1 MSIEKDEHN
10 EPSTPDVKPVK
21 VKKPRTAKQLAADE
35 RLREMGKKRAAQRK
49 LDKEKK
55 LHENNQKKLEE
66 NLHKICDVVEEKLEA
81 VENKEEVNLIT
92 EAVKEPEPEPE
103 PVAPEPEPE
112 PVAPEPEP
120 EPEPEP
126 VAPPPQKKKRVPKK
140 KKVIYYSSEDE
151 ETDSDTELVYVK
163 KEKPQPKKKTVKTTI
178 KKEEKPQVSY
188 VVPKRTNRFT
198 RN

>member
-103 PVAPEPEPE
+103 PVAP
-112 PVAPEPEP
+112 
-120 EPEPEP
+120 
-126 VAPPPQKKKRVPKK
+126 PPQKKKRVPKK